1 MDARGSDGEDPALV
15 ASVRARL
22 ASGDLP
28 RAGLTL
34 TAGTGTRHPCIVCLM
49 PITRSQIEYE
59 VSDNAGGVVVSHFRC
74 YLLWRAETRRFD
86 RGQ

>member
-1 MDARGSDGEDPALV
+1 MDARGSDGDDSALV

-34 TAGTGTRHPCIVCLM
+34 TAGPGTHGPCIVCLM
-49 PITRSQIEYE
+49 PIAPRQIEYE
-59 VSDNAGGVVVSHFRC
+59 VSDNAGGVVVAHFRC
-74 YLLWRAETRRFD
+74 YLLWRAETRRRD
-86 RGQ
+86 PEV